1 MRAFLFTLPN
11 LAQDRHRARAKSSSR
26 PVHPT
31 APTNS
36 GPVGCPAVTGRRIGS
51 IISLCS
57 PKLSFLALWRLTVT
71 FRCLHFVANA
81 PALQTTTNRPHD
93 SFGTWMEKR
102 PLSRPYGMCRSPDR
116 QAEPFLRASAARS
129 KRSES
134 SMGGH
139 RLVLHP
145 MPTSAVMRPSSGA
158 RGRPRSRSIEKCS
171 VKIAHKVA
179 ISSVLCV
186 LPQSL
191 D

>member
-1 MRAFLFTLPN
+1 METIAAYFHAARPRKAMVREVIRGHADDATLGPTDLVRPLAAADNLDEKSHIGRLRVFGGMRAFLFTLPN

-81 PALQTTTNRPHD
+81 A
-93 SFGTWMEKR
+93 
-102 PLSRPYGMCRSPDR
+102 
-116 QAEPFLRASAARS
+116 
-129 KRSES
+129 
-134 SMGGH
+134 
-139 RLVLHP
+139 
-145 MPTSAVMRPSSGA
+145 
-158 RGRPRSRSIEKCS
+158 
-171 VKIAHKVA
+171 
-179 ISSVLCV
+179 
-186 LPQSL
+186 
-191 D
+191 